1 MVLAALELELY
12 MQTLLDTYFHF
23 DWWVQL
29 WLRVNI
35 MNDEFLFKS
44 QFVVVLVDNYVNV
57 VPNPY
62 HYAIVCFELLFN
74 FVKREV
80 VSHIIS

>member
-1 MVLAALELELY
+1 
-12 MQTLLDTYFHF
+12 
-23 DWWVQL
+23 
-29 WLRVNI
+29 
-35 MNDEFLFKS
+35 MNYEFLFES